1 MGRLEENNNALEQYC
16 RRNSLRISDIPE
28 GPNRQTDE
36 IVCELAEKM
45 NVHIKSSDIDW
56 SHRVGR
62 IEPRLGPGN
71 RHHRDIIVKFAS
83 YNAHG
88 IPSVERTKE
97 YPQLKSVFLYEDL
110 TKKRSK
116 LLFVARTLR
125 RAGEIKAAYS
135 SCGNIFI
142 RDNLDIRRSIK
153 Y

>member
-1 MGRLEENNNALEQYC
+1 M
-16 RRNSLRISDIPE
+16 SDIPE

-62 IEPRLGPGN
+62 IEPWLGPGN
-71 RHHRDIIVKFAS
+71 RHHRDIIVNFAR
-83 YNAHG
+83 YNVLHM
-88 IPSVERTKE
+88 VFQVWKE
-97 YPQLKSVFLYEDL
+97 LRNIPQLKSVFLYEDL

-142 RDNLDIRRSIK
+142 RDNSDIRRSIK